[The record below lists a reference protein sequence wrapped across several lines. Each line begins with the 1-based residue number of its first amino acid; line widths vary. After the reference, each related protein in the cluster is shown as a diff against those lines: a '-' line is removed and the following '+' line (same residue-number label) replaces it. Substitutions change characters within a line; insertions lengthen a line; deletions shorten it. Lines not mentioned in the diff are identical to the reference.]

1 MPGYSFAG
9 LRIYAEG
16 ELPLPPGAEPWD
28 LFIKHREFSHDAN
41 DLVQDAVVLSW
52 VVVKDHYALRA
63 GGIDFVLREQLLE
76 VNRPLESAAD
86 MIVRAALGFVAVTRG
101 LCSFHGS
108 AAARTGSAV
117 LIVGN
122 KGAGKSTTVT
132 GLLRRGWGLLCDDLV
147 SVNEGIVSPTV
158 LNTRLLPDVWPLLG
172 GDSQALPGADGK
184 FALSFPAATST
195 RLKATIVLRVGDAL
209 AQEEVTGHRKLQ
221 MLLPHLNNL
230 PGVGD
235 PAARLAAAAQT
246 VAPLRVVML
255 TRPVQRLALDEVLD
269 AIEAIVSDVSE
280 KEK

>member
-9 LRIYAEG
+9 LNIYADG
-16 ELPLPPGAEPWD
+16 ALPLPPGAEPWD
-28 LFIKHREFSHDAN
+28 LFIKQQEFSHKAK
-41 DLVQDAVVLSW
+41 DLAQDAGGLSW
-52 VVVKDHYALRA
+52 AAVNNHYALRA
-63 GGIDFVLREQLLE
+63 GGVDFVLRDHLLE
-76 VNRPLESAAD
+76 VNRPLEAAAD

-108 AAARTGSAV
+108 AAARGGSAV

-147 SVNEGIVSPTV
+147 SVNQGIVSPTV
-158 LNTRLLPDVWPLLG
+158 LSTRLLPDVWQLLG
-172 GDSQALPGADGK
+172 GDPKALPGADGK

-195 RLKATIVLRVGDAL
+195 RLSAAIVLKTGESLTV
-209 AQEEVTGHRKLQ
+209 EEVTGHRKLQ
-221 MLLPHLNNL
+221 LLLPHLNTL

-235 PAARLAAAAQT
+235 PAARLSAAAQT
-246 VAPLRVVML
+246 IAPLRVVEL
-255 TRPVQRLALDEVLD
+255 TRPVQRLALNEVLD
-269 AIEAIVSDVSE
+269 ALEAIVSDVSE

>member
-9 LRIYAEG
+9 LNIYADG
-16 ELPLPPGAEPWD
+16 DLPLPPGREPWD
-28 LFIKHREFSHDAN
+28 LFIKQREFSHKAEA
-41 DLVQDAVVLSW
+41 LSQDAGGLSW
-52 VVVKDHYALRA
+52 GAVNNHYALRA
-63 GGIDFVLREQLLE
+63 GGVDFVLRDHLLE
-76 VNRPLESAAD
+76 VNRPLEAAAD

-108 AAARTGSAV
+108 AAARGGSAV

-147 SVNEGIVSPTV
+147 SVNEGMVSPTV
-158 LNTRLLPDVWPLLG
+158 LNTRLLPDVWRLLG
-172 GDSQALPGADGK
+172 GDPAALPGADGK
-184 FALSFPAATST
+184 FSLSFPVAASAW
-195 RLKATIVLRVGDAL
+195 LKAGIVLKVGESW

-246 VAPLRVVML
+246 ATRLRVVTL
-255 TRPVQRLALDEVLD
+255 TRPVQRLALDEVLE
-269 AIEAIVSDVSE
+269 AVEAIVSDVSE